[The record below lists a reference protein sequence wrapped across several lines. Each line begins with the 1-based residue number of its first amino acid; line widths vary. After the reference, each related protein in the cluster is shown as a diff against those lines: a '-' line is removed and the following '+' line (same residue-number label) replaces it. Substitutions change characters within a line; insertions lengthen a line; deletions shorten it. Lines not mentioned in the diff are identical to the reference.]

1 MFDCRLTTTRLP
13 PPTDFKWSL
22 QGGGAL
28 PANADVAP
36 AGVELTLRISDA
48 TENLN
53 FTCGASNRAGAVA
66 VDARLNIDHSVVP
79 PPPPDVDN
87 CTVSGETIPRGES
100 RYVRLDRSETI
111 VAADIILIVDE
122 SKSMIGEH
130 VWLRRMVYDLDRA
143 LRDVSVGVSRPNRFG
158 VLGFAASTK
167 PAYTAGR
174 AIRVKGES
182 MYGVAD
188 VSLALDQ
195 LLLSGQMEDGYSAI
209 DMAIN
214 HYTREFRD
222 AVTTARQFILVTDED
237 RTPLK
242 GTQKLTFSYIQSRL
256 KPSQNSN
263 ANRSDIVL
271 NVVVKED
278 YVTRDGTTAIGMDA
292 KDECFVI
299 QSSGG
304 PRLEKNCRIRP
315 QSSYEN
321 TTMDYTNLAFETG
334 GGAWSLNIL
343 RRNESRTTLA
353 FTDAFVQVKVR
364 EITMQLYGCRLCDCR
379 RYGAVCVSV
388 STENC
393 NSLPSSLPGGR
404 STASIP
410 TTISSPTTSSST
422 TISTTMS
429 SLTTTI
435 PPRREPLNV
444 VVTPSSAIVNVGSRH
459 QFICDVVGGA
469 PPFIY
474 QWTKAGNANVLGN
487 LSSLS
492 FPSVDLSD
500 GGDYT
505 CSVTDS
511 NNGGGEAN
519 GRLVV
524 VSITPS
530 TPSPEM
536 TDTPSPDIDATTP
549 PPDIDTETPS
559 PDIDATTSSP
569 DIGTT
574 TPVEMTDTPSPAIDT
589 ETPSPDTDATTSP
602 PDIATTTPS
611 PEMTDTPSPDSTV
624 SPPPPLEVLIR
635 PSDVLTVDVN
645 TTVTYFVVHNGG
657 DNVVITWGLVD
668 GSPLPS
674 NTEIGGDYGEQLRI
688 IQARTTLN
696 IVVRI
701 RDMLGRI
708 ASNATT
714 LFVRRKKSIKFN

>member
-36 AGVELTLRISDA
+36 AGVELTLRISGA

-304 PRLEKNCRIRP
+304 PSLEKNCRIRP

-410 TTISSPTTSSST
+410 TTAAAATTTTT

-444 VVTPSSAIVNVGSRH
+444 VVIPLSAMVNVGSEH
-459 QFICDVVGGA
+459 QFLCGVVGGE
-469 PPFIY
+469 PPFTF

-492 FPSVDLSD
+492 FLSVDLSD

-519 GRLVV
+519 GTLEV

-530 TPSPEM
+530 TPSPER
-536 TDTPSPDIDATTP
+536 TDAPSPDIDATTASP
-549 PPDIDTETPS
+549 TTPS
-559 PDIDATTSSP
+559 P
-569 DIGTT
+569 
-574 TPVEMTDTPSPAIDT
+574 EMTDTPSSATTPSPDIDT

-602 PDIATTTPS
+602 PDIATATPS
-611 PEMTDTPSPDSTV
+611 SEMTDTPSPDSTV
-624 SPPPPLEVLIR
+624 SPPPPPPPLEVLIR